1 MICLD
6 SNIFLIDRFF
16 KRDVHY
22 AVNRRLVAR
31 LPALEVGL
39 SIYSLLEICG
49 LASFNLS
56 SDELARWFYNF
67 DRYYPLKILLPI
79 GLDQTAEQY
88 FTDWLT
94 DLHQMFVRRMTF
106 ADAAI
111 LSTAEQYG
119 ASHFV
124 TWNKRHFEG
133 RTAIPVMTPDEFM
146 ATLPAQ

>member
-22 AVNRRLVAR
+22 AANRRLVER
-31 LPALEVGL
+31 LPALEAGL

-67 DRYYPLKILLPI
+67 DRYYPLKVLLPI
-79 GLDQTAEQY
+79 GLERTAEQY
-88 FTDWLT
+88 FANWLAS
-94 DLHQMFVRRMTF
+94 LYQMFTRRMTF

-111 LSTAEQYG
+111 LSIAEQY
-119 ASHFV
+119 AATHFL

-133 RTAIPVMTPDEFM
+133 RTAVQVMTPEEFM
-146 ATLPAQ
+146 ATMPPP